1 MVDDICGPAEILGKV
16 FATGPLFMGQI
27 NRFNDFDGSFLFF
40 DSDLLHDDIVASL
53 TEIVARPEVV
63 IEHGAL
69 IIKIINVIQIKQLY
83 CM

>member
-1 MVDDICGPAEILGKV
+1 
-16 FATGPLFMGQI
+16 MGQI
-27 NRFNDFDGSFLFF
+27 NRFDDFDGGLLFF
-40 DSDLLHDDIVASL
+40 DSDLLHDDIVGGF